1 MIPIP
6 GHDASPYA
14 VKGRIEPILA
24 SACGHHRLLWV
35 HPFLDGNGRVAPL
48 MSYAML
54 RQALEGRVA
63 AREPFINGLDVDRG
77 DVIGQQQ
84 DLIGVQFIAEFVLQL
99 VGLDQARL
107 QQARDE
113 GAGAGEGGDDMDA
126 LGAEGLAEL
135 ILQHV
140 IDGADAEIDDLDGG
154 VSNAQPVSGALEGHA
169 EEVVAKLADQVLLG
183 GGIGD
188 ALGLQPDRA
197 VEFTEVAAFL
207 LQMRAFQHIQH
218 ILNGAGDRVFRRESV
233 VFRQGVEN
241 RTCDDV
247 LGQHLDSFS
256 LGDARIHIIADFG
269 KETVEFRARRAGR
282 RQDRFQPGD
291 MGDGDVTQAGGPAVP
306 VFAIAAFLD
315 DLGHDGATEI
325 VENETGKFGLA
336 FVLDHEIIVAA
347 VTTGTGDARAFGGR
361 AKGQVL
367 DRCRDRFQ
375 LLAADDLDAIRGAHV
390 PEADPQHR
398 DRLADQHLLCI
409 RRPLD
414 LGRIHD
420 DAANEWWF

>member
-140 IDGADAEIDDLDGG
+140 IDGADDPASSTPI
-154 VSNAQPVSGALEGHA
+154 
-169 EEVVAKLADQVLLG
+169 EE
-183 GGIGD
+183 
-188 ALGLQPDRA
+188 
-197 VEFTEVAAFL
+197 
-207 LQMRAFQHIQH
+207 
-218 ILNGAGDRVFRRESV
+218 
-233 VFRQGVEN
+233 RQGNSSVAPSSIWRE
-241 RTCDDV
+241 DQSHP
-247 LGQHLDSFS
+247 L
-256 LGDARIHIIADFG
+256 
-269 KETVEFRARRAGR
+269 
-282 RQDRFQPGD
+282 
-291 MGDGDVTQAGGPAVP
+291 VP
-306 VFAIAAFLD
+306 VGAATPANACIAQDAPKAGTV
-315 DLGHDGATEI
+315 DLLHLLPADAPAGHI
-325 VENETGKFGLA
+325 R
-336 FVLDHEIIVAA
+336 FVLR
-347 VTTGTGDARAFGGR
+347 TG
-361 AKGQVL
+361 
-367 DRCRDRFQ
+367 
-375 LLAADDLDAIRGAHV
+375 
-390 PEADPQHR
+390 
-398 DRLADQHLLCI
+398 
-409 RRPLD
+409 
-414 LGRIHD
+414 
-420 DAANEWWF
+420 